1 VIETPAP
8 ASLDF
13 EVDGMTC
20 ASCAVRIE
28 RVLSRQPGVDA
39 AAVNF
44 VQGRARVRTASD
56 PETLRA
62 AVQKLGYDIRPVAAA
77 SASTVTQRLGVEERR
92 QWKRFVWGAVLTA
105 PVMALTMLGPEE
117 AWSRLVQFALIAPV
131 VAWVGAQFHTVAWK
145 RLRAGSATM
154 DTLISLGSLAAL
166 AYSVW
171 TLAAGGDVYFET
183 AGMIITL
190 ITLGRAFEA
199 RAKGRASRAIT
210 ALLELGAK
218 EARIQVDGKELTIQ
232 VSQLLPGDRM
242 VVRPG
247 EKVPTDGTILEG
259 HSSVDEAMLTGESV
273 PVDKGPGDP
282 VFGATINQQGLLVVE
297 ATRVGSETALHQ
309 IVRMVEE
316 AQATKAPSQKLAD
329 RISGVFVPVVIALA
343 LLTFGV
349 WTIGGNDLSEAVRAA
364 VAVVIIACPCA
375 LGLATPTAIMVGSGR
390 GAELG
395 ILFKQA
401 DAFQRA
407 RSIDVVLFDK
417 TGTLTSGVMTLTDV
431 ETSEDPARFLRL
443 VGSVEAAGGHPIGK
457 AVALGAEQRDVELVM
472 AADVE
477 TVPGSGVIGRVEDVT
492 VTVGKPK
499 LVADRGLLI
508 GDRYRV
514 AMERWEKEGKTAF
527 LAGWDGEVRGAI
539 AVADQVRP
547 ASRATVAEL
556 AGMGVETGMI
566 TGDNHRTAAA
576 IASELGIERVLAE
589 VLPADKSS
597 EVARLQSQ
605 ARTVAFVGDGINDAP
620 ALAMADLGIGIGSG
634 TDVAIEAGQVV
645 LMSGNPMLVPLAIRL
660 ARRTFRT
667 IQQNLF
673 WAFFY
678 NVAAIPAAA
687 LGLLNPMIAAGA
699 MALSS
704 VTVVTNSLRLRRFS
718 T

>member
-1 VIETPAP
+1 
-8 ASLDF
+8 
-13 EVDGMTC
+13 
-20 ASCAVRIE
+20 
-28 RVLSRQPGVDA
+28 
-39 AAVNF
+39 
-44 VQGRARVRTASD
+44 
-56 PETLRA
+56 
-62 AVQKLGYDIRPVAAA
+62 
-77 SASTVTQRLGVEERR
+77 
-92 QWKRFVWGAVLTA
+92 
-105 PVMALTMLGPEE
+105 
-117 AWSRLVQFALIAPV
+117 
-131 VAWVGAQFHTVAWK
+131 
-145 RLRAGSATM
+145 
-154 DTLISLGSLAAL
+154 
-166 AYSVW
+166 
-171 TLAAGGDVYFET
+171 
-183 AGMIITL
+183 
-190 ITLGRAFEA
+190 
-199 RAKGRASRAIT
+199 
-210 ALLELGAK
+210 
-218 EARIQVDGKELTIQ
+218 
-232 VSQLLPGDRM
+232 
-242 VVRPG
+242 
-247 EKVPTDGTILEG
+247 VPTDGTILEG